1 MSNFDNLQSQIT
13 GDTWLD
19 KDFLIIHNSVF
30 SAINNGQ
37 NWLLSQAP
45 VQAIMSNPA
54 MTILIDIISSIK
66 NISDSVRACGL
77 ILCETAYGINKAV
90 NSRVHKDLAS
100 VGNFML
106 SRLSPQESLYKAA
119 IVAHNETLNLPEL
132 SKGKI
137 PIGNLPPCV
146 GNPLAELKQLV
157 DENLNKLTELRDGL
171 GIQIAQLTGAAKAK
185 AQRTKNRIQSI
196 INRIINRNKSA
207 SKSTP
212 KSASK
217 LFLKGFAKGPIA
229 IIPVG
234 NATISGTIAIVT
246 TISSFLLKIFTAGFL
261 SGGMFEALAK
271 ATTSVVLKFIGSSGA
286 IAARYFAASVFK
298 SVITSLPAIIGAT
311 ATFAGSWAFLMV
323 FAPAIILAAV
333 ITTEA
338 IKNKVKLGELL
349 YIFGLEKT
357 QRSPDKGFVV
367 LSRTNR
373 VEMQDEMINMAQSMI
388 DESGKDYKVLI
399 GIAVDRKSL
408 EPVLA
413 VDMVKIKEPV
423 RYARKEDLIRVSAP
437 WTQEILDAND
447 PDKPPF

>member
-90 NSRVHKDLAS
+90 NSRVHKDLAG

-246 TISSFLLKIFTAGFL
+246 TISSFLLKIFTAGAI

-333 ITTEA
+333 ITAEA

-388 DESGKDYKVLI
+388 DESGKDYEVLI

-413 VDMVKIKEPV
+413 VDMAKIKEPV